1 MISRQRMLILSS
13 LLSSSVAC
21 ATDHAWVNPG
31 GMWMPEQIK
40 QQADLLQ
47 QLGVED
53 PAFFSDPQRMSSIV
67 SLGFCSASFVS
78 KQGLVITN
86 HHCAAG
92 AASRMTKEAQSRGD
106 TTADYFKKG
115 FYAPELKDEGPAGS
129 GYHVYVTQSEEDVTS
144 IVNKDLDKIQ
154 DPTERGIAEE
164 NRCKELVQI
173 AEAADS
179 TIKAEVKSYFRG
191 EKFIL
196 IKKLN
201 IKDVRVVYIPEQR
214 IGNFGGDTDNWHWP
228 RQVADFS
235 FLRAYVGPDGKPRD
249 YHPDNVPY
257 QPKSFLH
264 VEAKGI
270 KDGDLALVAG
280 YPGRTVRLQPAG
292 EIAWKVEE
300 NIPFIQEKYGSLR
313 VLLGKLSE
321 EKLEWRK
328 KLDDRIKSLDNS
340 LKYYNES
347 SAAVKRIS
355 YVANKKTHQDEVA
368 AWALDSITHAG
379 AIESMEKVTA
389 ALRVDWK
396 KDDIFNNFSVNF
408 ISDLIH
414 VFASATHIARMAE
427 ERGKPDAERHPD
439 FQERKWEENIQEEK
453 ESQLGYD
460 SELSRQILEWVL
472 LRAVQSPAEQ
482 HPDFLRDVLDVEKA
496 KKDPSYIRTRID
508 ELYAATTL
516 EKLETRIQLLN
527 EATPESLRASKDP
540 ILQIGLK
547 LAEMKNVQDNKD
559 RHDAGA
565 LYQVVPRYMAT
576 LRAYA
581 AEQKKL
587 LAPDANS
594 TLRITFGHVGGYFSA
609 PRNEWQVPFTDLD
622 SLVKKHKEGDPEF
635 DLPEKIRTL
644 VHKRGFEDVP
654 VNFLAALDT
663 TGGNS
668 GSAAMNAKGSLVGLL
683 FDGNSDALYSDY
695 EFNATEVRSILVD
708 IRYVLWIM
716 KHIDETYRLL
726 GEMGITGIQ

>member
-1 MISRQRMLILSS
+1 MISRRQMLVLSS
-13 LLSSSVAC
+13 LLSSSFAYGKS
-21 ATDHAWVNPG
+21 WVNPG

-40 QQADLLQ
+40 EQAALLQ
-47 QLGVED
+47 KLGVKD

-78 KQGLVITN
+78 KHGLVITN

-92 AASRMTKEAQSRGD
+92 AVSRMTKEAQSRGD

-115 FYAPELKDEGPAGS
+115 FYAPQLKDEAAAGS

-144 IVNKDLDKIQ
+144 TVNKDLDKIQ
-154 DPTERGIAEE
+154 DPTARGLAQE
-164 NRCKELVQI
+164 NRCKELVQL
-173 AEAADS
+173 AEKADS

-201 IKDVRVVYIPEQR
+201 IKDVRVVYVPEQR

-257 QPKSFLH
+257 QPKSFLR

-313 VLLGKLSE
+313 VLLRKLSE
-321 EKLEWRK
+321 AKLEWRK

-340 LKYYNES
+340 LKNYDES
-347 SAAVKRIS
+347 TAALKRIS
-355 YVANKKTHQDEVA
+355 YVARKKTQQNEMI
-368 AWALDSITHAG
+368 AWAKGSKSHAG
-379 AIESMEKVTA
+379 SIEDMERVTA
-389 ALRVDWK
+389 ILRADWK
-396 KDDIFNNFSVNF
+396 KEDVFNNFSVNF

-427 ERGKPDAERHPD
+427 ERGKADAERHPD
-439 FQERKWEENIQEEK
+439 FQERKWKENIQDEE

-472 LRAVQSPAEQ
+472 VRAVQSPVEQ
-482 HPDFLRDVLDVEKA
+482 QPDFLRDILDVEKA

-516 EKLETRIQLLN
+516 EKLETRVQLLN

-547 LAEMKNVQDNKD
+547 LAEVRKIQDNKE

-565 LYQVVPRYMAT
+565 LYQVAPRYMAT
-576 LRAYA
+576 LRTFA
-581 AEQKKL
+581 AKKKKL

-594 TLRITFGHVGGYFSA
+594 TLRITFGHVAGYFST
-609 PRNEWQVPFTDLD
+609 PRNQWQVPFTDLD

-635 DLPEKIRTL
+635 DVPEKIRK
-644 VHKRGFEDVP
+644 VVQEQGFGKVA
-654 VNFLAALDT
+654 VNFLAALYT
-663 TGGNS
+663 NGGNS

-695 EFNATEVRSILVD
+695 EFNDKEVRSILVD

-716 KHIDETYRLL
+716 KHIDETHRLL
-726 GEMGITGIQ
+726 GEMGITGVQ